1 MPLRIKFKINF
12 TQTKNWR
19 QTTSTD
25 WGCLVFVVQS
35 NLSSNKLIYV
45 GCWYRPN
52 ARNHMAILGTL
63 HEISLS
69 ITIVH
74 MFSARNTPWLVCY
87 LTWDITTEKYGLKQ
101 LKFCKDVVLPTLNAK
116 SQSTKQM
123 TDLMSLSWRQLHFF
137 QRFLRHFTSH
147 AKGFFGSK
155 RCCGW
160 WSWSKVTTSREVK
173 YVGLLQEPKKE
184 VQLPWTQAP
193 ILRFLLENDMPKM
206 N

>member
-101 LKFCKDVVLPTLNAK
+101 LKFLRMWFSQPWMQRANQQNKWLILCPWAEGSAFLSEVFKTFYFSCKRL
-116 SQSTKQM
+116 
-123 TDLMSLSWRQLHFF
+123 LSF
-137 QRFLRHFTSH
+137 
-147 AKGFFGSK
+147 
-155 RCCGW
+155 
-160 WSWSKVTTSREVK
+160 
-173 YVGLLQEPKKE
+173 
-184 VQLPWTQAP
+184 
-193 ILRFLLENDMPKM
+193 
-206 N
+206 